1 MPFTLS
7 KVLKVNKSYPE
18 ILLEV
23 DNGSVTVDVTYTVIA
38 LESMTENTATV
49 WYQRTVSGVMSALKQ
64 TFSFQYSGDGNPIE
78 EGERA
83 LMEHMKKAGVS

>member
-1 MPFTLS
+1 MSFTLS
-7 KVLKVNKSYPE
+7 KELKVNKAYPE

-23 DNGSVTVDVTYTVIA
+23 ENGTEIVDVTYEVMA
-38 LESMTENTATV
+38 LESMSANTVTV
-49 WYQRTVSGVMSALKQ
+49 WYQRSVGGGTSALKR